1 MAMSVP
7 DMRGMSVPDMPW
19 RIMAGL
25 CVPEKPIVLAQTET
39 CWPNPGPG
47 AGVAADATP
56 ADSKSVPAARVVVAR
71 MRTEF
76 MIGALRGDEC
86 ASSNRRTDVGGFV
99 SRRDPAASSTL
110 TPRSIGSCEGLW
122 RNDEESPAHPVVRVA
137 AARFSAVTPTM
148 AGGAGSH

>member
-1 MAMSVP
+1 MGEAVMAMSVP
-7 DMRGMSVPDMPW
+7 DMQGMSVPDMPW

-56 ADSKSVPAARVVVAR
+56 ADSKSVPAARVVVTR

-76 MIGALRGDEC
+76 MIGAFRSGGEG
-86 ASSNRRTDVGGFV
+86 ASSIRRTHVGGFA
-99 SRRDPAASSTL
+99 SRRILRRLP
-110 TPRSIGSCEGLW
+110 
-122 RNDEESPAHPVVRVA
+122 H
-137 AARFSAVTPTM
+137 
-148 AGGAGSH
+148 